1 MEQLDI
7 RFQEILSHGHFI
19 KGDYYLVCHGFKQ
32 AKQVVKIQT
41 YFSLSHALQ
50 STSQHD
56 SNSSSILHITPL
68 REWTTLKIQ
77 AFVNNRY
84 LNFYMYIDLK
94 KNNIS
99 IEIFQDSN
107 VKISNA
113 NVAKIISCFGI
124 KQGNRVLY
132 FKDLH
137 RTKTRNKRI
146 SNILN

>member
-1 MEQLDI
+1 MEQLSI

-19 KGDYYLVCHGFKQ
+19 KGDYYLVCHGYKQ
-32 AKQVVKIQT
+32 ANQVVKIQT

-50 STSQHD
+50 STSHHD
-56 SNSSSILHITPL
+56 SDSTSILHITPL

-77 AFVNNRY
+77 AIVSDRY

-99 IEIFQDSN
+99 IEVFQDSN
-107 VKISNA
+107 GEISNA
-113 NVAKIISCFGI
+113 IVAKIISCFGI
-124 KQGNRVLY
+124 KQGSKVLY

-137 RTKTRNKRI
+137 RIKTRNKHI
-146 SNILN
+146 SDILN